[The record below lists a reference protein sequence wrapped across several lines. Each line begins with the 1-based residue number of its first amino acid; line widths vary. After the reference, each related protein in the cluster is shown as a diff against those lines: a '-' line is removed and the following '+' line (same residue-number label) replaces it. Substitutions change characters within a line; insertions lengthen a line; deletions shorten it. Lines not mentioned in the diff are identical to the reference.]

1 MLHQRITLIAR
12 KSSKPDVDWN
22 YARSTSMRV
31 AFLDSIN
38 ATKFA
43 LGVAV
48 NDVALDIER
57 VIVDRAGTAEEFLDL
72 LTSIPNEFGGDV
84 LLIRDD
90 GTGFLSATGRGGD
103 RVLYALV
110 ARDVRFYLETH
121 NLVTGRAMI
130 DTPARLKEIA

>member
-12 KSSKPDVDWN
+12 KASKPDVDWN
-22 YARSTSMRV
+22 YARSASMRV

-57 VIVDRAGTAEEFLDL
+57 VIVDRAGNAEEFLDL
-72 LTSIPNEFGGDV
+72 LTAIPNEFTGDV

-121 NLVTGRAMI
+121 NLVTGRAVI
-130 DTPARLKEIA
+130 DTVSPLKEIA